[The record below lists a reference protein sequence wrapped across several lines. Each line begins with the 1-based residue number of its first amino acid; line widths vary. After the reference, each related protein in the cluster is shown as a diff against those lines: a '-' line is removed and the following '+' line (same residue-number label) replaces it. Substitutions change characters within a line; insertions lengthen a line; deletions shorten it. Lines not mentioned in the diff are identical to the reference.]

1 MRRSFSRKGLLAGLL
16 TLLFSGSA
24 QAQTLSFGETL
35 QQVVSAV
42 RSGSRELSVDSSRLT
57 PGALATTLSP
67 RNATG
72 AFYYVRDLIEYDVYG
87 GTMRGARGTLFTR
100 AGNSLDRSLLLGAL
114 LDEFNVDWRVARGTL
129 TDDAAV
135 RLVNLATR
143 PGAWS
148 GTILPAN
155 LTQYDASMD
164 IRHRNIARDHF
175 WVEAMIGGE
184 WVALDTS
191 DPVLEPGGSLTS
203 ASETFAADSLPSNY
217 VQQTRLALYYSTS
230 GTNGGEVV
238 SLELPTSDLAFRNI
252 GLHLQQGANQTFE
265 PTLTVGDTVVEGSPI
280 QAGGLQRVWM
290 EIYFRQG
297 GLDHRVVRELYSADS
312 MFDLFTAEQS
322 VYSILLLPGF
332 VGPDYF
338 RAVIKTIWEVF
349 SDSAASLE
357 SVFDSDA
364 RSPVPGVAAGAS
376 LSSAYAT
383 RLSDL
388 LGVACLTFA
397 NASDSLALRVGMM
410 LGVRPFYDR
419 PRVLIAGVTRQGD
432 DIAFQLDLRANA
444 IDALPYDD
452 VPWGA
457 TYAFQAIRGRVDSE
471 LEGVL
476 LEALTSNDVLHT
488 PEFMQTARAEDASLR
503 TIHLGNVSRLSGS
516 EYSPEAQR
524 RLTSEVTSQGYVAV
538 APSRPIQFGNS
549 SFIHWWRIEPSTG
562 AMLSVSETGIHP
574 SFSVLTGRNEPD
586 ASSTDPATLGDRV
599 MQAMLAAVQ
608 TSFSVARGSA
618 SWDELVCTARC
629 ETLDMSFLL
638 CGGGR
643 PAFDDVLDQ
652 CLTSTALVNG
662 SFIGQNVTCASQV
675 QNFVCGA
682 EVFDAVS
689 TRLIQLNSSQSY
701 LGPWDTL
708 APIVMTNCACN

>member
-1 MRRSFSRKGLLAGLL
+1 MRTSFVRSGLLAGLL
-16 TLLFSGSA
+16 MLSMA
-24 QAQTLSFGETL
+24 QPVYAQNLSFGETL
-35 QQVVSAV
+35 QQIVTAI
-42 RSGSRELSVDSSRLT
+42 RSGSRELSGDSSRLT
-57 PGALATTLSP
+57 PRALAATLSP
-67 RNATG
+67 RSATG
-72 AFYYVRDLIEYDVYG
+72 AFYHVRDLIEYDIYS
-87 GTMRGARGTLFTR
+87 GTVRGVRGTLFTR

-114 LDEFNVDWRVARGTL
+114 LDEFNVEWRLAHGTL
-129 TDDAAV
+129 TDEAAI

-143 PGAWS
+143 PGVWS

-164 IRHRNIARDHF
+164 VRHRNIAREHF
-175 WVEAMIGGE
+175 WVEARVGGQ
-184 WVALDTS
+184 WSAMDTS
-191 DPVLEPGGSLTS
+191 DPALEPGSTLTA
-203 ASETFAADSLPSNY
+203 ASETFAADSIPSRH
-217 VQQTRLALYYSTS
+217 VQQTRLALYYTTT

-238 SLELPTSDLAFRNI
+238 SLNLPTSDLAFRNI
-252 GLHLQQGANQTFE
+252 GLHLQQGANQTFQ

-290 EIYFRQG
+290 EVYFSQG

-312 MFDLFTAEQS
+312 AFDLFTAEQS

-338 RAVIKTIWEVF
+338 RAVIGAIWEDF
-349 SDSAASLE
+349 SGSAASLE
-357 SVFDSDA
+357 AAYDADA
-364 RSPVPGVAAGAS
+364 RNPVPGVAAGPA
-376 LSSAYAT
+376 LSAAYAT

-397 NASDSLALRVGMM
+397 NASDALALRVGMM

-419 PRVLIAGVTRQGD
+419 PRVLIAGVTREGD
-432 DIAFQLDLRANA
+432 DLAFQLDLRANA

-476 LEALTSNDVLHT
+476 LEALTANDVLHT
-488 PEFMQTARAEDASLR
+488 PEFMQTARAEGASLR

-516 EYSPEAQR
+516 DYSVEAQR
-524 RLTSEVTSQGYVAV
+524 RLTTEVTSQGFVVV
-538 APSRPIQFGNS
+538 APSRAITFGNAS
-549 SFIHWWRIEPSTG
+549 LIHWWRIEPSTG
-562 AMLSVSETGIHP
+562 ALLSVSEVGLQP

-586 ASSTDPATLGDRV
+586 ANSTDPATLGDRI
-599 MQAMLAAVQ
+599 MQSMLAAVQ
-608 TSFSVARGSA
+608 TSFSVARGAS
-618 SWDELVCTARC
+618 SWDQLVCTARC

-652 CLTSTALVNG
+652 CLTSTSLVNN
-662 SFIGQNVTCASQV
+662 SFIGQNVTCTTQV

-689 TRLIQLNSSQSY
+689 TRLIQLSASQSY
-701 LGPWDTL
+701 LGPWDSL
-708 APIVMTNCACN
+708 APIVMSSCACN